1 MEIIDYHCIVKLLLA
16 IDLLQNIKQNKK
28 ETRAHNAP
36 YTRHVVRAQKRR
48 NAIYNNIHTVRI
60 YIYYLNY
67 S

>member
-28 ETRAHNAP
+28 ETRARINAP

-48 NAIYNNIHTVRI
+48 NAIDSNIHTVRI
-60 YIYYLNY
+60 YYIYY